1 MFAAVFGLGTPEL
14 LVILVVGLL
23 LFGSKLPTLARSLG
37 KGVTEFKKG
46 LDGIEEAN

>member
-1 MFAAVFGLGTPEL
+1 MFAVFGLGTPEL

-23 LFGSKLPTLARSLG
+23 LFGRQLPTLARSLG

-46 LDGIEEAN
+46 LDGFEEAT